1 MVYSADCVK
10 QRILFY
16 RHLGKSYDSI
26 THCLTKE
33 GYATTKAGDCKFVR
47 RYEETAMISLRPGS
61 GLATKVS
68 GECEQKSP
76 EGDIQSYYDNTVHH
90 TFRELLT

>member
-1 MVYSADCVK
+1 MVYSDYVK

-26 THCLTKE
+26 TNCLAKQGCT
-33 GYATTKAGDCKFVR
+33 TTKADDYKFVR
-47 RYEETAMISLRPGS
+47 RYEETAMILRRPGS
-61 GLATKVS
+61 GLAKKVS

-76 EGDIQSYYDNTVHH
+76 EGDIQSYYDNAVHH
-90 TFRELLT
+90 TFGELLT